1 MKKQGIFPGI
11 LLIGIGL
18 YFLLEELQFS
28 AFKPF
33 YTWPTLLIII
43 GIAFLARSQSG
54 GDGDSIFPGIILV
67 GLGIHFH
74 AAGRILMWPDHW
86 AVYTI
91 ILGVAFMAKWKKT
104 GSGIAAGLILLG
116 LSAFALFYDG
126 LMTWLG
132 FIDRTISWMERFW
145 PVALI
150 ALGLYFLFFKKK

>member
-18 YFLLEELQFS
+18 YFLLQELHYT
-28 AFKPF
+28 KLEPF

-43 GIAFLARSQSG
+43 GIAFLARSKSG
-54 GDGDSIFPGIILV
+54 GDSDSIFPGIVLT

-74 AAGRILMWPDHW
+74 AAGTLPFWPDHW

-91 ILGVAFMAKWKKT
+91 ILGFAFLAKWKKT

-126 LMTWLG
+126 LMAWLG
-132 FIDRTISWMERFW
+132 LIDRTIGWIERFW
-145 PVALI
+145 PAALI
-150 ALGLYFLFFKKK
+150 ALGLYFLFVRKK